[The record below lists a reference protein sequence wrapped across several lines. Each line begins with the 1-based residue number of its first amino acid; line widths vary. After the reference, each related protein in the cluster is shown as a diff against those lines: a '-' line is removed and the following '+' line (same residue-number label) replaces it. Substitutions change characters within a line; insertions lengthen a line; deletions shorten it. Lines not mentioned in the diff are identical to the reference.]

1 MRSFSVH
8 LNFKDEV
15 EQIRQIYTSCQGNA
29 NEDWQEVAFKVLKK
43 LSSEATFLESYTLTL
58 FHLSEEDR

>member
-29 NEDWQEVAFKVLKK
+29 NEDWQEVLKK
-43 LSSEATFLESYTLTL
+43 LSSEVTFLESYTLTL